1 MLTGRAIGEFVQGS
15 FSSGFEKYRL
25 GWECGRSDV
34 PAVKTQ
40 DLDGGQEFEG
50 CGRS

>member
-1 MLTGRAIGEFVQGS
+1 MLAGAAIGKGVQGS
-15 FSSGFEKYRL
+15 FGGGFEKYRL

-34 PAVKTQ
+34 LAVKTK
-40 DLDGGQEFEG
+40 DLSGGQEFEG